1 MYYNRS
7 HGNNSTSSRS
17 TSKAAPYE
25 PNLFDDEELDGSIW
39 DSAIEANESFD
50 IFVFSLL
57 FRLIPL
63 VQFGRHGTRTSSLQG
78 EIEPRQAR

>member
-39 DSAIEANESFD
+39 DSSIEANENFD
-50 IFVFSLL
+50 IFPPFSSHSSSPV
-57 FRLIPL
+57 RPL
-63 VQFGRHGTRTSSLQG
+63 WNKNIKPSRRN
-78 EIEPRQAR
+78 

>member
-39 DSAIEANESFD
+39 DSSIEANENFD
-50 IFVFSLL
+50 IFVLMILIHIPENVLSASLN
-57 FRLIPL
+57 IYY
-63 VQFGRHGTRTSSLQG
+63 
-78 EIEPRQAR
+78 